1 VQQVLMTINIAL
13 LRQIWQLDYYS
24 EGSVPDAPNFM
35 GARPTS
41 SNSRITRTPSSLGA
55 WRSCQTGSFPL
66 EGLTFVHDMF

>member
-35 GARPTS
+35 GARP
-41 SNSRITRTPSSLGA
+41 NQAIPGLLG
-55 WRSCQTGSFPL
+55 RQVLLVPGGRVKRDLFRL
-66 EGLTFVHDMF
+66 KG